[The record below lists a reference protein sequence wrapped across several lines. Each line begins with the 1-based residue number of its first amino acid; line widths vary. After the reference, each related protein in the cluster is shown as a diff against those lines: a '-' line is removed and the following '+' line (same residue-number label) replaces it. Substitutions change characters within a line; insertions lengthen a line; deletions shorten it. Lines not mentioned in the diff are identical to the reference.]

1 MCGIAGILNLDNKA
15 IDTELLI
22 KMTEIVKHRGPD
34 GEGAVLIS
42 SNFSNQ
48 GRWFF
53 ESKTQHELR
62 TGNQDLSNYNIGLAH
77 RRLSI
82 IDLSEKGHQPMSD
95 EDKLLWIVHNGE
107 IYNYIEIRKELTSKG
122 YKFKSNTDTEVI
134 LYSYKE
140 WGANCLNKFNGMW
153 AFAIW
158 DSSKKVLFCSRD
170 RFGIKPFYYYLD
182 SDVFIFASE
191 IKQILEYK
199 KYQRKPN
206 EKLIYDFLVIG
217 HEDHTSETF
226 FEGIYQL
233 KGGKFAILDYHT
245 KKFKKERFYDL
256 SNYQGKNR
264 KESDYYEEFKNLFFD
279 SVNLRLRSDVPVGCC
294 LSGGID
300 SSSVVCTISEIF
312 KTKKD
317 AHNLETFTACWKNE
331 KIDER
336 KYSEEIVAFTGA
348 NGNYIFPSSEEL
360 QKDLTKLIWHQEEP
374 FSGLS
379 IFAQWSVMKKAR
391 ERGIPV
397 LLDGQGGDEVFLGY
411 ERYYAWF
418 LMSLFKQFK
427 FKRLIKEI
435 KKGSENSKLSLMEM
449 VEYYIYF
456 NFNRIRA
463 LHLNNNAKKYMNIN
477 FIKNYDTLER
487 IKYFEKVKN
496 IFDLQKTEI
505 QEVQLSHLLKYADR
519 NAMTFAIET
528 RLPFLDH
535 KLVEFALSVAP
546 EYKIRNGWTKNIVRE
561 GMKGIIPEKIRKRR
575 NKIGFEVPQEKLL
588 KSLLPGIK
596 ANFKNKI
603 MAGNYI
609 NSNWFLNKIKNNDI
623 SGNAFWKAL
632 CLELWLRKFFS

>member
-15 IDTELLI
+15 IDAELLI
-22 KMTEIVKHRGPD
+22 KMGEVVRHRGPD

-42 SNFSNQ
+42 SNFSN
-48 GRWFF
+48 GCLKPIEFR
-53 ESKTQHELR
+53 TPHELR
-62 TGNQDLSNYNIGLAH
+62 TRNQNLSNCNIGLAH
-77 RRLSI
+77 QRLSI

-95 EDKLLWIVHNGE
+95 EDKYLWIVHNGE

-158 DSSKKVLFCSRD
+158 DRSKKVLFCSRD

-182 SDVFIFASE
+182 NNVFIFGSE

-199 KYQRKPN
+199 KYHRKPN
-206 EKLIYDFLVIG
+206 ENLIYDFLVIG
-217 HEDHTSETF
+217 LEDHTNETF

-233 KGGKFAILDYHT
+233 KGGEFAILDYDT

-256 SNYQGKNR
+256 SNYQGKIR

-279 SVNLRLRSDVPVGCC
+279 SVNLRLRSDVPVGSC
-294 LSGGID
+294 LSGGLD
-300 SSSVVCTISEIF
+300 SSSVVCTISEILENG
-312 KTKKD
+312 KSDHK
-317 AHNLETFTACWKNE
+317 LETFTACWKNE

-374 FSGLS
+374 FSSLS

-418 LMSLFKQFK
+418 LMSLFKRFK

-449 VEYYIYF
+449 VEYYVYF
-456 NFNRIRA
+456 NFNRIRS
-463 LHLNNNAKKYMNIN
+463 LHLNNNAKKYMNKN
-477 FIKNYDTLER
+477 FIKDFDTLDR
-487 IKYFEKVKN
+487 IKNFINIKN
-496 IFDLQKTEI
+496 IFDLQRIEI
-505 QEVQLSHLLKYADR
+505 QEIQLSHLLKYADR
-519 NAMTFAIET
+519 NAMAFAIES
-528 RLPFLDH
+528 RLPFLDYR
-535 KLVEFALSVAP
+535 LVEFALSVAP
-546 EYKIRNGWTKNIVRE
+546 EYKIRNGWTKNIIRE
-561 GMKGIIPEKIRKRR
+561 GMKGIIPEQIRRR
-575 NKIGFEVPQEKLL
+575 RDKMGFEAPQEKLL
-588 KSLLPGIK
+588 KSLLPGIE

-603 MAGNYI
+603 MIGNYI
-609 NSNWFLNKIKNNDI
+609 NSNWFLNKIKNKDI
-623 SGNAFWKAL
+623 SGNIFWKAL
-632 CLELWLRKFFS
+632 CLELWFRKFFS